1 MDVRNAVRLAGRLA
15 CVGALMILIVPVL
28 MLVRHCFV
36 AVRVGVAVV
45 MHPYS
50 LDLDAHA
57 LLLRVLGLLREVKL
71 ERYQALLYSLHDVL
85 EELEE
90 EFGNEATGKIFKAT
104 EIRIDVGRRVK
115 DDSFGFVA
123 RNYHDLSSIKGGK
136 ITESRRSPE
145 LGMRDFMLDFRELR
159 RASNYD
165 PSSPRKQ
172 YEEFDAQQK
181 AETSTKPEQKALR
194 SQRRSRVA

>member
-15 CVGALMILIVPVL
+15 CVGALMILIVPVQ

-104 EIRIDVGRRVK
+104 EIRIDGRRI
-115 DDSFGFVA
+115 SSLLELPRRQIA
-123 RNYHDLSSIKGGK
+123 LSRCSQ
-136 ITESRRSPE
+136 SPTS
-145 LGMRDFMLDFRELR
+145 LG
-159 RASNYD
+159 
-165 PSSPRKQ
+165 
-172 YEEFDAQQK
+172 
-181 AETSTKPEQKALR
+181 
-194 SQRRSRVA
+194 